1 MPFILE
7 GLLRKKMVL
16 DAKKISTG
24 YRYLPYFLH
33 IIELL
38 VHKIV
43 EDEANMSG
51 TESQNLILPDVIKF
65 IEEFPEYLRIISHC
79 TRKSE
84 VAIWPYLFSV
94 VGHPRDLYEVA
105 LIIMYIY

>member
-7 GLLRKKMVL
+7 GLIRKKLIL
-16 DAKKISTG
+16 DAKKLSTG

-38 VHKIV
+38 VHKIL
-43 EDEANMSG
+43 EEEANMSENEKK
-51 TESQNLILPDVIKF
+51 TLILADVINF
-65 IEEFPEYLRIISHC
+65 IEDFPEFLKIISHC

-94 VGHPRDLYEVA
+94 VGHPRDLYEVSSST
-105 LIIMYIY
+105 